1 MNDKGVHIYEGN
13 VQDLF
18 LEGSNIL
25 ARAVEHTLG
34 PNGTN
39 SAVPTQ
45 NDFLSIINDGKSII
59 QRISSD
65 KPELKLV
72 LNTLKESALATDKNS
87 ADGTTSSIVLQNR
100 LLNSIISYNRT
111 HEEQQVTSK
120 QLIEIRDSL
129 LESLQSYKKEIET
142 DDDLRNVITV
152 SLGSDKFT
160 DVVFNAFNGLAKD
173 QKPTIMKTDETSEVV
188 SVSVSG
194 VNLTPVEINPIVLR
208 HMPLNLDEPLNVIL
222 INQSVSRID
231 TAFANLLSKI
241 SKNPKKTIMIFS
253 DISYSVLDQI
263 HYNVQEGGLNLIP
276 VKLKA
281 MDKLDAYFDALKSYF
296 KCDVLDDMNPYQIN
310 WNDFVMGEA
319 KGCTYTKDNIVIQ
332 SDNDEYTSDV
342 LPNNSS
348 IIQVGFTTFS
358 QQDEYYK
365 RIEDAVSSAYN
376 ARNSGYVLGA
386 GFTYFS
392 LASELDCEPVKIAL
406 QFLFDLLCTLCGY
419 NDPGDSLRFIDYIE
433 KNVYDSYM
441 VAEQVIFN
449 SFTVV
454 SQVLSTKCLLVSY

>member
-25 ARAVEHTLG
+25 TQAVEHTLG

-65 KPELKLV
+65 RPELKLV

-87 ADGTTSSIVLQNR
+87 ADGTTSSIVLQNQ
-100 LLNSIISYNRT
+100 LLNNILEYNRSHGECIT
-111 HEEQQVTSK
+111 PQQ
-120 QLIEIRDSL
+120 LLAMRDSL
-129 LESLQSYKKEIET
+129 LDSLQKFKKNISSDE
-142 DDDLRNVITV
+142 DLRNVITV

-160 DVVFNAFNGLAKD
+160 DVIFDAFKNLSID
-173 QKPTIMKTDETSEVV
+173 QKPTIMKTDEISGVAA
-188 SVSVSG
+188 VSVSG
-194 VNLTPVEINPIVLR
+194 ISLTPVEINPIVLR
-208 HMPLNLDEPLNVIL
+208 HMPLNLEEPLNVIL

-231 TAFANLLSKI
+231 TAFASLLNKI

-263 HYNVQEGGLNLIP
+263 HYNVQEGSLNLIP
-276 VKLKA
+276 VKIKS
-281 MDKLDAYFDALKSYF
+281 MDKLDEYFTALKSYF
-296 KCDVLDDMNPYQIN
+296 KCDVLDDMNPYQVVG
-310 WNDFVMGEA
+310 NDFVWGEA
-319 KGCTYTKDNIVIQ
+319 KGCTYTKDSIVIQ
-332 SDNDEYTSDV
+332 GDNDEYSSDV

-386 GFTYFS
+386 GFTYS
-392 LASELDCEPVKIAL
+392 ALVAGCDCEPVKVSMNYL
-406 QFLFDLLCTLCGY
+406 YKLLFGLSGYSLLTE
-419 NDPGDSLRFIDYIE
+419 FVDYIE
-433 KNVYDSYM
+433 KNVFDSYM

-454 SQVLSTKCLLVSY
+454 SQVLSTKCLLVNY

>member
-1 MNDKGVHIYEGN
+1 MNDKGVHIYDGD
-13 VQDLF
+13 VQSLF

-25 ARAVEHTLG
+25 ATAVEHTLG

-59 QRISSD
+59 QRLSSD
-65 KPELKLV
+65 KPEMKLV
-72 LNTLKESALATDKNS
+72 LNTLKESALATDRNS
-87 ADGTTSSIVLQNR
+87 ADGTTSSIVLQNQ
-100 LLNSIISYNRT
+100 LLSNILEYNRN
-111 HEEQQVTSK
+111 HEDKVTSRK
-120 QLIEIRDSL
+120 LIELRDMFLTQLQEYRKSV
-129 LESLQSYKKEIET
+129 ES

-152 SLGSDKFT
+152 SLGSDMFT
-160 DVVFNAFNGLAKD
+160 DVIFESFKNLSVD
-173 QKPTIMKTDETSEVV
+173 QKPTIMKVDDNPDVT

-194 VNLTPVEINPIVLR
+194 VNLTPVEINPIVLKY
-208 HMPLNLDEPLNVIL
+208 MPLNLEEPMNVIL
-222 INQSVSRID
+222 INQSVSRLD

-241 SKNPKKTIMIFS
+241 SSNSKKTIMIFS
-253 DISYSVLDQI
+253 DISFAVLDQI
-263 HYNVQEGGLNLIP
+263 HYNIQEGGLNLIP
-276 VKLKA
+276 VKIKA
-281 MDKLDAYFDALKSYF
+281 VDKLDSYFEALKSYF
-296 KCDVLDDMNPYQIN
+296 NCDVLDDMNPYQVN
-310 WNDFVMGEA
+310 WDTFTWGKA
-319 KGCTYTKDNIVIQ
+319 TGCTYTKDNIVIQ
-332 SDNDEYTSDV
+332 AVNDDYVSDV

-348 IIQVGFTTFS
+348 IIRVGFTTYS

-386 GFTYFS
+386 GYTYFC
-392 LASELDCEPVKIAL
+392 LGLNCGCEPIISAMKYL
-406 QFLFDLLCTLCGY
+406 YNLLYTLGGY
-419 NDPGDSLRFIDYIE
+419 STYSEFADYIE
-433 KNVYDSYM
+433 HNVFDSYM

>member
-1 MNDKGVHIYEGN
+1 MNDKGVYIYDGD

-25 ARAVEHTLG
+25 AYAVEHTLG

-45 NDFLSIINDGKSII
+45 NNFLSIINDGKSII

-65 KPELKLV
+65 RLELKLV

-87 ADGTTSSIVLQNR
+87 ADGTTSSIVLQNQ
-100 LLNSIISYNRT
+100 LLRNIIEYNRT
-111 HEEQQVTSK
+111 HEEQVTSK
-120 QLIEIRDSL
+120 QLITIRDSL
-129 LESLQSYKKEIET
+129 LESLHSFKKDIAS

-152 SLGSDKFT
+152 SLGSDMFT
-160 DVVFNAFNGLAKD
+160 DIIFDAFKNLSID
-173 QKPTIMKTDETSEVV
+173 QKPTIMKTDEISGVAA
-188 SVSVSG
+188 VSVSG
-194 VNLTPVEINPIVLR
+194 VSLTPVEINPIVLR
-208 HMPLNLDEPLNVIL
+208 HMPLNLEEPLNVIL

-241 SKNPKKTIMIFS
+241 SKSAKKTIMLYS

-263 HYNVQEGGLNLIP
+263 HYNVQEGSLNLIP
-276 VKLKA
+276 VKIKA
-281 MDKLDAYFDALKSYF
+281 VDKLDSYFDALKSYF
-296 KCDVLDDMNPYQIN
+296 KCDVLDDMNPYQIV
-310 WNDFVMGEA
+310 WNDFVWGEA
-319 KGCTYTKDNIVIQ
+319 KGCTYTKDSIVIQ
-332 SDNDEYTSDV
+332 ADNDEYTSDV

-348 IIQVGFTTFS
+348 VIQVGFTTFS

-386 GFTYFS
+386 GYTYS
-392 LASELDCEPVKIAL
+392 TLVANCDCEPVKISMEY
-406 QFLFDLLCTLCGY
+406 LFKLLF
-419 NDPGDSLRFIDYIE
+419 SLSGSTFYTEFVNYVE
-433 KNVYDSYM
+433 KNVFDSYL

-454 SQVLSTKCLLVSY
+454 SQVLSTKCLLVNY